1 MTAEVPRRKP
11 EAFRLDDPDL
21 VERPPSLAAEQSRQS
36 SGPGDTAPA
45 APNLVNQVESRPRLM
60 STSVGRPMIRWGA
73 ILIAALGALGGL
85 AVSLTF
91 ARFVAIAF
99 ERQDAFG
106 WMAFGLLA
114 IAALAFLAI
123 LARETFGILRLRR
136 LGRHKRA
143 LQTAL
148 TERDAGDERR
158 ALARILGDFDR
169 RPELKWALADLDQ
182 HARGVHD
189 PGDLTRLADRD
200 VMPMLDGDARRL
212 IAASAKRVSVVTAL
226 SPMALIT
233 VAWVLVENLRLLR
246 GLAALY
252 GGRPGFIGSLRLA
265 RMVLGHI
272 IATGGVALTDDL
284 LGQFLGQDLIR
295 RLSRRLGES
304 VFNAALT
311 ARVGAAAIDV
321 IRPLPFLA
329 APPIRAR
336 DMVAEVIRAVR
347 ATPAA
352 PGQSDPARPPPRA

>member
-1 MTAEVPRRKP
+1 MTAEAPRRKP

-21 VERPPSLAAEQSRQS
+21 VERQTTFGPEAPS
-36 SGPGDTAPA
+36 PA
-45 APNLVNQVESRPRLM
+45 ADATGDSDAAPERTRLA
-60 STSVGRPMIRWGA
+60 STILDRKGLRWGA
-73 ILIAALGALGGL
+73 ILLGALGALGGL
-85 AVSLTF
+85 ALSLSF

-99 ERQDAFG
+99 ERQDALG
-106 WMAFGLLA
+106 WFAFALLA
-114 IAALAFLAI
+114 IAGLAFLVI
-123 LARETFGILRLRR
+123 LVREITGVLRLGR

-143 LQTAL
+143 LATAL
-148 TERDAGDERR
+148 AERNAADERQ
-158 ALARILGDFDR
+158 ALTRILAGLDR
-169 RPELKWALADLDQ
+169 RPELKWPLAELDQ
-182 HARGVHD
+182 HAKGVHD

-200 VMPMLDGDARRL
+200 LMPMLDGDARRL
-212 IAASAKRVSVVTAL
+212 VAAGARRVSVVTAL

-233 VAWVLVENLRLLR
+233 VGWVLVENLRLMR

-252 GGRPGFIGSLRLA
+252 GGRPGFLGSLRLA

-272 IATGGVALTDDL
+272 IATGGIALTDDL
-284 LGQFLGQDLIR
+284 LGQFLGQDLLR

-336 DMVAEVIRAVR
+336 DMVGEVIRQLRKSGPVGKPPD
-347 ATPAA
+347 ATA
-352 PGQSDPARPPPRA
+352 